1 MSELQ
6 TVPNAGNAV
15 ATQALSP
22 VPGPLAQAGTAGAA
36 WNPDRLFKGLRG
48 LSPQKRLTLLIALP
62 MLLGLL
68 VAATLWS
75 TRPDYKVLFTSVNET
90 DGGAIINSLKQ
101 MGVPYQYSDN
111 GGAILVPADKV
122 YETRLQLASQGLPKG
137 SVVGFELF
145 ENQKMG
151 VTQFQEQVNFQ
162 RGLEGELIRSIQ
174 SLDAVHSARV
184 HLALPKNSVFLRD
197 QQKPTASIVVNLN
210 RGKYLSREQ
219 VDGIVHLV
227 ASSVPQ
233 LSPRDVSIVDQTGAL
248 LTANSSPNDPASLT
262 ADQMAKVQK
271 MEDTYNKRIMDLLV
285 PIVGDGNVR
294 ASVTAKVNFKEVE
307 RSEES
312 YKPNNE
318 SGNASIRSQQQ
329 SLNAEGAGL
338 NPQGVPGMISNS
350 PGETVARIGAA
361 PNAGN
366 GANNSNSNGGV
377 QSRESLVNYE
387 VDREIVRTKSN
398 QVDVAQINAAV
409 LLNYKSVT
417 NSRGETRE
425 VPFTPAELASIQ
437 KMVSDA
443 LGIDANR
450 GDTLSV
456 LNQSF
461 VGKPESLEAVT
472 EPLPWQSLVKNA
484 AVPLA
489 LSAVAL
495 GLIFG
500 LLRPM
505 LKSRDGDK
513 PAPLQVQQDPLMEED
528 SALWPEPVVLQRK
541 SDQPPIL
548 ISSSDN
554 RQVEEVQR
562 VVRQNPELAA
572 NIVKSWIGD

>member
-6 TVPNAGNAV
+6 TVNAQTAV
-15 ATQALSP
+15 LSP
-22 VPGPLAQAGTAGAA
+22 TPSMAGSSKTWSA
-36 WNPDRLFKGLRG
+36 DDVFKGLKG
-48 LSPQKRLTLLIALP
+48 LDPQKRLVLLIALP
-62 MLLGLL
+62 LLLGLI

-75 TRPDYKVLFTSVNET
+75 TRPEYKVLFSSVNET

-101 MGVPYQYSDN
+101 MGVPYQYSED
-111 GGAILVPADKV
+111 GGAILVPSDRV

-145 ENQKMG
+145 ESQKMG

-174 SLDAVHSARV
+174 SLDAVQSARV
-184 HLALPKNSVFLRD
+184 HLALPKNSVFLRE
-197 QQKPTASIVVNLN
+197 QQRPTASIVVNLV
-210 RGKYLSREQ
+210 RGRYLSREQ

-233 LSPRDVSIVDQTGAL
+233 LSPRDVSVVDQTGAL
-248 LTANSSPNDPASLT
+248 LTQNANPNDPSTLT
-262 ADQMAKVQK
+262 ADQMLKVQK
-271 MEDTYNKRIMDLLV
+271 IEDTLNRRVMDLLI
-285 PIVGDGNVR
+285 PIVGEGNVR
-294 ASVTAKVNFKEVE
+294 ASVTARVNFQEVE
-307 RSEES
+307 RSAET

-329 SLNAEGAGL
+329 AENREGANA
-338 NPQGVPGMISNS
+338 NPSGVPGMISNT
-350 PGETVARIGAA
+350 PGETEARIGS
-361 PNAGN
+361 PP
-366 GANNSNSNGGV
+366 NSNNPTNSVQAGGL
-377 QSRESLVNYE
+377 QSKESLVNYE

-398 QVDVAQINAAV
+398 QVDVAQLNAAV
-409 LLNYKSVT
+409 LLNYKTVV
-417 NSRGETRE
+417 NSRGEARE
-425 VPFTPAELASIQ
+425 VPFTPAEMASIE

-443 LGIDANR
+443 LGVDMAR

-461 VGKPESLEAVT
+461 VSKPELDAPQA
-472 EPLPWQSLVKNA
+472 EPVAWQEVLKSSV
-484 AVPLA
+484 VPFTLA
-489 LSAVAL
+489 LVTLAVV
-495 GLIFG
+495 FG

-505 LKSRDGDK
+505 LKARSN
-513 PAPLQVQQDPLMEED
+513 LEETLHVTEDPLMDKAEEV
-528 SALWPEPVVLQRK
+528 WPEPLVLQRK
-541 SDQPPIL
+541 SEMPPVMIQ
-548 ISSSDN
+548 SSDN